1 MLANPLDEVRDFIA
15 LQVALRTYQE
25 VGFHLDTPPLVE
37 HFLQPPVMKVPGG
50 NRRAVQGDA
59 KTLDR

>member
-50 NRRAVQGDA
+50 NR
-59 KTLDR
+59 